1 MKSRDAVYKLR
12 RYELQERLRTVAD
25 LESMIRDF
33 EQLASDLERQ
43 VSVEEDRTGV
53 KDPKHFAYSTFA
65 KSVAQRRD
73 NLRVSV
79 GDLKAKLDAA
89 RLECEEA
96 SANLSKAE
104 TVDAREIERTRR
116 TGTSSSERGSSLP
129 VG

>member
-1 MKSRDAVYKLR
+1 MKSRDAVCKLR
-12 RYELQERLRTVAD
+12 RYELQERTRTVAD

-33 EQLASDLERQ
+33 EQLAADLERQ
-43 VSVEEDRTGV
+43 VAVEEDRTGV

-79 GDLKAKLDAA
+79 EDLKAKLDVA

-96 SANLSKAE
+96 SNNLSMVE
-104 TVDAREIERTRR
+104 TVDMREIDRARR
-116 TGTSSSERGSSLP
+116 AGGSSERGSSLP